1 MEAVGL
7 LTALHTARARAGR
20 CMVGARRKEPLHL
33 TRALRFRA
41 DQRKCS
47 PIECFLQGNSNYSL
61 YKQLTANFSSGM
73 AKHWVGLNPNILN
86 QLTAIVV
93 LQESTEMP
101 LNII

>member
-1 MEAVGL
+1 MQRYNARSCTIGKNVA
-7 LTALHTARARAGR
+7 TALCGFGLT
-20 CMVGARRKEPLHL
+20 KENV
-33 TRALRFRA
+33 
-41 DQRKCS
+41 
-47 PIECFLQGNSNYSL
+47 LQLNVFCREFQLFYFN
-61 YKQLTANFSSGM
+61 KKLTANFSSGM